1 MSRCCVAMNNDFI
14 NCNIYIWII
23 TICCNLVLDKHRA
36 MVGLI
41 FIYLPLLGFFLG
53 ACSLA
58 KEAFVNHSISFV
70 PVVNNFLARPF
81 GFFVQPD
88 CLAFLILYENWEVP
102 QWSKHINL
110 GERVYGYYNSLW
122 YKSDFHLEIYT
133 IVYR

>member
-1 MSRCCVAMNNDFI
+1 
-14 NCNIYIWII
+14 
-23 TICCNLVLDKHRA
+23 

-88 CLAFLILYENWEVP
+88 CLAFLILYEN
-102 QWSKHINL
+102 
-110 GERVYGYYNSLW
+110 
-122 YKSDFHLEIYT
+122 
-133 IVYR
+133 